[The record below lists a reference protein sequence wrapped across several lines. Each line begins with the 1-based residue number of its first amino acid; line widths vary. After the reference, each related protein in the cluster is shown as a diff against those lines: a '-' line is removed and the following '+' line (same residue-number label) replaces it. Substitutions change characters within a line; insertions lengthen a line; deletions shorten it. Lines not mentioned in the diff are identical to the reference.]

1 MLIDP
6 TGQTFLKF
14 GEELG
19 KLPLDSFEGKLD
31 TILNLRNK
39 ARNWCVF
46 LSRGSYA
53 KFFLSDYVANENA
66 IPKAF
71 CREMSRVLAKYFC
84 EQLPTCKHGHPSG
97 EGKDKWAT
105 VFRTYEK
112 IMVAYEFWFLPL
124 LDGDL
129 QNRLCDEHLTQ
140 LRALTQPRVKDE
152 HLTQLRAL
160 TQPRVKDGE
169 LNQQPASQEPAIV
182 QPDLSSDS
190 YSIWMEEIV
199 QTIDGGL

>member
-1 MLIDP
+1 MCEEGLRDYVIAMLIDP

-31 TILNLRNK
+31 AILNLRNE
-39 ARNWCVF
+39 ARNWGVL

-53 KFFLSDYVANENA
+53 KFFLSDYAANENA
-66 IPKAF
+66 IPNAF

-84 EQLPTCKHGHPSG
+84 EQLPTCEHSHPSG

-105 VFRTYEK
+105 VFRAYEK
-112 IMVAYEFWFLPL
+112 IMVAYGFWFLPL
-124 LDGDL
+124 LDGNL

-140 LRALTQPRVKDE
+140 LRT
-152 HLTQLRAL
+152 L

-169 LNQQPASQEPAIV
+169 LNQQPASQESAIV
-182 QPDLSSDS
+182 EPDLSSDS
-190 YSIWMEEIV
+190 YSIWIKEIGES
-199 QTIDGGL
+199 IDGGL